1 MPSVVSSPFD
11 GTVVDLGDL
20 SDPVFADRLVGD
32 GVALLPVGVD
42 GKLTV
47 LAPAA
52 GRITKLFPGG
62 HGIAIESEA
71 GPLLVH
77 IGIDTVKLEGKGFRT
92 IASQDASIELGEA
105 LVEVDLGVVTE
116 AGYELVTPVLAIGGQ
131 EVTAIAA
138 AGSSV
143 SAGDPLF
150 RVG

>member
-1 MPSVVSSPFD
+1 MDPVVSSPFD
-11 GTVVDLGDL
+11 AIVVDLADV

-32 GVALLPVGVD
+32 GVALMPALTTGT
-42 GKLTV
+42 LTV

-52 GRITKLFPGG
+52 GKITKLFPGG
-62 HGIAIESEA
+62 HGIAIDTAS

-92 IASQDASIELGEA
+92 IATQDASVDLGEA
-105 LVEVDLGVVTE
+105 LVEVDLATVSE
-116 AGYELVTPVLAIGGQ
+116 AGYDLVTPVLAIGGQ
-131 EVTAIAA
+131 EVFPIAQ